1 MGKSV
6 AIAPQGVERD
16 PMDSKRKGRDLIA
29 RHGETVFN
37 AARRLQG
44 DHPHTPLT
52 RAGFAQADEIGGAL
66 RDLLGVRP
74 ALTLWSSPSGRAL
87 QTLAVI
93 AEHLQLDWHAARV
106 DDRLVEI
113 GMGAWGGRY
122 YADVVGEVGPV
133 ITAEGLLRP
142 APDGERYDAIAARVG
157 SWLGDTDQD
166 AGDRLVI
173 MHGISSRVLR
183 GLMTGAAVHP
193 EFAAPIAPALPQGSV
208 VLIEDGRE
216 SVAHLGT
223 GHAPA

>member
-1 MGKSV
+1 MNQPPPAS
-6 AIAPQGVERD
+6 
-16 PMDSKRKGRDLIA
+16 RKGRDFIA

-52 RAGFAQADEIGGAL
+52 RAGFMQADDMGRAL
-66 RDLLGVRP
+66 RDLLGAKP
-74 ALTLWSSPSGRAL
+74 ALALWASPTGRAL

-93 AEHLQLDWHAARV
+93 AEHLELDWHAAHT
-106 DDRLVEI
+106 DPRLVEI
-113 GMGAWGGRY
+113 GMGSWGGRY
-122 YADVVGEVGPV
+122 YADVIGEVGPV
-133 ITAEGLLRP
+133 VTPEGLLRP
-142 APDGERYDAIAARVG
+142 AADGEDYRKIDIRVS
-157 SWLGDTDQD
+157 SWLTDTNDD

-183 GLMTGAAVHP
+183 GVMTGASVHP
-193 EFAAPIAPALPQGSV
+193 EWGAPIAAGLPQGSV
-208 VLIEDGRE
+208 VLIEQGRE